1 MMRKQKKN
9 IISMGLILALYLILN
24 TMLETGIINRYYG
37 GIIQLSC
44 INIILALSLNLI
56 TGFTGQLSLGHAG
69 FMSIGAYTSAVL
81 TAKLD
86 VPFLPALI
94 IAGVFTALV
103 SLIIGIPTLKLSG
116 DYFAITTLGFGE
128 IIRVALVNI
137 DYVGGPRGFTGIPLE
152 TNFTWVFAITVL
164 VAIAIRNLIHS
175 APGRAMLSVRE
186 NEIAAEAMGVD
197 TVRYKIYSFMI
208 AALIAGVAGGLYA
221 HYIGYL
227 KPEGFAFVRSIEIL
241 TYAVL
246 GGLGSITGSILGAVF
261 LTFLPELLRSV
272 SDFRMIIYSAILIIL
287 MIFRPQGFM
296 GSKELS
302 FRIFRDSFKG
312 FPVKKDGREKNS

>member
-1 MMRKQKKN
+1 MRKQKKK
-9 IISMGLILALYLILN
+9 IISMGLILALYLVLN

-86 VPFLPALI
+86 VPFLPALV

-128 IIRVALVNI
+128 IIRVVLVNI
-137 DYVGGPRGFTGIPLE
+137 NYVGGPRGFTGIPLE
-152 TNFTWVFAITVL
+152 TNFTWVFVITVL

-186 NEIAAEAMGVD
+186 NQIAAEAMGVD
-197 TVRYKIYSFMI
+197 TVKYKIYSFMI
-208 AALIAGVAGGLYA
+208 AALIAGIAGGLYA

-246 GGLGSITGSILGAVF
+246 GGLGSITGSILGAIF

-272 SDFRMIIYSAILIIL
+272 SDLRMIIYSAILIVL